1 MISFMLED
9 QELFLSDKIVT
20 IIISFVTEQSF
31 CIARMVFEK
40 RSKDLFSQKVRIL
53 LRKTRRN
60 AMTVLEVKEL
70 TKKYGEGESEVIA
83 LDHVSFSVERGEFV
97 AIIGAS
103 GSGKSTLM
111 NMIGGIDYPT
121 SGSIIID
128 GNEIQAMSE
137 DELAIFRRRNLGIVY
152 QFYNLIPT
160 LTAEEN
166 IALPWKL
173 DGRKEN
179 KERLSEIVNML
190 GLEKRA
196 KHLPGQMS
204 GGQQQRVSIGRALIN
219 EPAFILADEPTGNL
233 DSKTSKDI
241 LDILKFTNQ
250 KYKQTILLVTHDE
263 KIALQANRIITIGD
277 GKIIKDEV
285 MKQ

>member
-40 RSKDLFSQKVRIL
+40 RSKILFSQKVRIL

-60 AMTVLEVKEL
+60 AMAVLEVKEL

-121 SGSIIID
+121 SGSVIID

-152 QFYNLIPT
+152 QFYNLIST

-233 DSKTSKDI
+233 DSKTSREI

-285 MKQ
+285 MK

>member
-1 MISFMLED
+1 
-9 QELFLSDKIVT
+9 LFLSDKIVT
-20 IIISFVTEQSF
+20 IIIYFVTEQSF
-31 CIARMVFEK
+31 CIARMIFEK
-40 RSKDLFSQKVRIL
+40 RSKILSSQKVRIL

-60 AMTVLEVKEL
+60 AMAVLEVKEL

-233 DSKTSKDI
+233 DSKTSREI

-285 MKQ
+285 MK

>member
-1 MISFMLED
+1 M
-9 QELFLSDKIVT
+9 FLSDKIVT

-40 RSKDLFSQKVRIL
+40 RSNILSSQRVWIL

-60 AMTVLEVKEL
+60 AMAVLEVKEL

-233 DSKTSKDI
+233 DSKTSREI

-285 MKQ
+285 MK

>member
-40 RSKDLFSQKVRIL
+40 RSKILSSQKVRIL

-60 AMTVLEVKEL
+60 AMAVLEVKEL
-70 TKKYGEGESEVIA
+70 TKKYGKGESEVIA

-111 NMIGGIDYPT
+111 NMIGGIDHPT
-121 SGSIIID
+121 SGSVIID
-128 GNEIQAMSE
+128 GNEIQTMSE

-233 DSKTSKDI
+233 DSKTSREI

-285 MKQ
+285 MK

>member
-1 MISFMLED
+1 M
-9 QELFLSDKIVT
+9 
-20 IIISFVTEQSF
+20 
-31 CIARMVFEK
+31 A
-40 RSKDLFSQKVRIL
+40 
-53 LRKTRRN
+53 
-60 AMTVLEVKEL
+60 VLEVKEL
-70 TKKYGEGESEVIA
+70 TKKYGQGESEVIA

-97 AIIGAS
+97 AIVGAS

-111 NMIGGIDYPT
+111 NMIGGLDHPT
-121 SGSIIID
+121 GGSVIIEENDITS
-128 GNEIQAMSE
+128 MSE
-137 DELAIFRRRNLGIVY
+137 DELAIFRRRNLGIIY

-160 LTAEEN
+160 LSAEEN

-179 KERLSEIVNML
+179 KKRLAEILQLL

-233 DSKTSKDI
+233 DSQTRMEI
-241 LDILKFTNQ
+241 MDILKHANQ

-263 KIALQANRIITIGD
+263 KIALQAGRIITIGD
-277 GKIIKDEV
+277 GKIVKDEV
-285 MKQ
+285 MR

>member
-1 MISFMLED
+1 M
-9 QELFLSDKIVT
+9 FLSDKIVT

-40 RSKDLFSQKVRIL
+40 RSNILSSQKVRIL

-60 AMTVLEVKEL
+60 AMAVLEVKEL

-111 NMIGGIDYPT
+111 NMIGGIDHPT

-233 DSKTSKDI
+233 DSKTSREI

-285 MKQ
+285 MK

>member
-40 RSKDLFSQKVRIL
+40 RSKVLFSQKVRIL

-60 AMTVLEVKEL
+60 AMAVLEVKEL

-137 DELAIFRRRNLGIVY
+137 DELAIFRRRNLGIIY

-233 DSKTSKDI
+233 DSKTSREI

-285 MKQ
+285 MK

>member
-1 MISFMLED
+1 M
-9 QELFLSDKIVT
+9 FLSDKIVT

-83 LDHVSFSVERGEFV
+83 LDHVTFSVERGEFV

-233 DSKTSKDI
+233 DSKTSREI

-285 MKQ
+285 MK

>member
-1 MISFMLED
+1 M
-9 QELFLSDKIVT
+9 
-20 IIISFVTEQSF
+20 
-31 CIARMVFEK
+31 A
-40 RSKDLFSQKVRIL
+40 
-53 LRKTRRN
+53 
-60 AMTVLEVKEL
+60 VLEVKEL
-70 TKKYGEGESEVIA
+70 TKKYGQGESEVIA

-111 NMIGGIDYPT
+111 NMIGGLDHPT
-121 SGSIIID
+121 GGSVIIEENDITS
-128 GNEIQAMSE
+128 MSE
-137 DELAIFRRRNLGIVY
+137 DELAIFRRRNLGIIY

-179 KERLSEIVNML
+179 KKRLAAILQLL

-233 DSKTSKDI
+233 DSQTGMEI
-241 LDILKFTNQ
+241 MDILKHANQ

-263 KIALQANRIITIGD
+263 KIALQACRIITIGD
-277 GKIIKDEV
+277 GKIVKDEV
-285 MKQ
+285 MR

>member
-1 MISFMLED
+1 M
-9 QELFLSDKIVT
+9 FLSDKIVT

-40 RSKDLFSQKVRIL
+40 RSKVLFSQKVRIL

-60 AMTVLEVKEL
+60 AMAVLEVKEL
-70 TKKYGEGESEVIA
+70 TKEYGEGESEVIA

-111 NMIGGIDYPT
+111 NMIGGIDHPT

-233 DSKTSKDI
+233 DSKTSREI

-285 MKQ
+285 MK

>member
-1 MISFMLED
+1 MLED
-9 QELFLSDKIVT
+9 LELFLSDKIVT
-20 IIISFVTEQSF
+20 IINSFVTVQSF
-31 CIARMVFEK
+31 CIDRMVFEK
-40 RSKDLFSQKVRIL
+40 RSKILSSQKVRIL

-60 AMTVLEVKEL
+60 AMAVLEVKEL

-111 NMIGGIDYPT
+111 NMIGGIDHPT

-128 GNEIQAMSE
+128 GNEIQVMSE

-233 DSKTSKDI
+233 DSKTSREI

-285 MKQ
+285 MK

>member
-1 MISFMLED
+1 
-9 QELFLSDKIVT
+9 
-20 IIISFVTEQSF
+20 
-31 CIARMVFEK
+31 
-40 RSKDLFSQKVRIL
+40 
-53 LRKTRRN
+53 
-60 AMTVLEVKEL
+60 MTVLEVKDL
-70 TKKYGEGESEVIA
+70 TKKYDQGESEVIA

-97 AIIGAS
+97 TIMGAS

-111 NMIGGIDYPT
+111 NLIGGIDRPT
-121 SGSIIID
+121 SGSVMIE
-128 GNEIQAMSE
+128 GNDISTMNE
-137 DELAIFRRRNLGIVY
+137 DDLAIFRRRNLGIIY
-152 QFYNLIPT
+152 QFYNLIAT

-179 KERLSEIVNML
+179 RKRLGEIIQMM

-233 DSKTSKDI
+233 DSKTSQEI
-241 LDILKFTNQ
+241 LDILKMTNQ
-250 KYKQTILLVTHDE
+250 KFNQTILLVTHDE
-263 KIALQANRIITIGD
+263 KIALQADRILTIGD
-277 GKIIKDEV
+277 GKIVKDEV
-285 MKQ
+285 VR

>member
-1 MISFMLED
+1 M
-9 QELFLSDKIVT
+9 
-20 IIISFVTEQSF
+20 
-31 CIARMVFEK
+31 A
-40 RSKDLFSQKVRIL
+40 
-53 LRKTRRN
+53 
-60 AMTVLEVKEL
+60 VLEVKEL
-70 TKKYGEGESEVIA
+70 TKKYGQGESEVIA

-111 NMIGGIDYPT
+111 NLIGGIDVPT
-121 SGSIIID
+121 NGSVKID
-128 GNEIQAMSE
+128 GHEISKMKE
-137 DELAIFRRRNLGIVY
+137 DELAIFRRRNLGIIY

-179 KERLSEIVNML
+179 RKRLEEILQML
-190 GLEKRA
+190 GLEQRA

-204 GGQQQRVSIGRALIN
+204 GGQQQRVSIGRAFIN

-233 DSKTSKDI
+233 DSKTSREI
-241 LDILKFTNQ
+241 IDILKLTNQ
-250 KYKQTILLVTHDE
+250 KYNQTLLLVTHDE
-263 KIALQANRIITIGD
+263 KIALQADRIITIGD

-285 MKQ
+285 IKK

>member
-40 RSKDLFSQKVRIL
+40 RSKVLFSQKVWIL

-60 AMTVLEVKEL
+60 AMAVLEVKEL

-233 DSKTSKDI
+233 DSKTSREI

-285 MKQ
+285 MK

>member
-1 MISFMLED
+1 M
-9 QELFLSDKIVT
+9 FLSDKIVT

-60 AMTVLEVKEL
+60 VMTVLEVKEL

-233 DSKTSKDI
+233 DSKTSREI

-285 MKQ
+285 MK

>member
-1 MISFMLED
+1 M
-9 QELFLSDKIVT
+9 
-20 IIISFVTEQSF
+20 
-31 CIARMVFEK
+31 A
-40 RSKDLFSQKVRIL
+40 
-53 LRKTRRN
+53 
-60 AMTVLEVKEL
+60 VLEVNEL
-70 TKKYGEGESEVIA
+70 TKKYGQGESEVIA

-111 NMIGGIDYPT
+111 NLIGGIDVPT
-121 SGSIIID
+121 NGSVKID
-128 GNEIQAMSE
+128 GHEISKMKE
-137 DELAIFRRRNLGIVY
+137 DELAIFRRRNLGIIY

-179 KERLSEIVNML
+179 RKRLEEILQML
-190 GLEKRA
+190 GLEQRA

-204 GGQQQRVSIGRALIN
+204 GGQQQRVSIGRAFIN

-233 DSKTSKDI
+233 DSKTSREI
-241 LDILKFTNQ
+241 IDILKLTNQ
-250 KYKQTILLVTHDE
+250 KYNQTLLLVTHDE
-263 KIALQANRIITIGD
+263 KIALQADRIITIGD

-285 MKQ
+285 IKR

>member
-1 MISFMLED
+1 M
-9 QELFLSDKIVT
+9 FLSDKIVT

-40 RSKDLFSQKVRIL
+40 RSKVLFSQKVRIL

-60 AMTVLEVKEL
+60 AMAVLEVKEL

-233 DSKTSKDI
+233 DSKTSREI
-241 LDILKFTNQ
+241 LDILKFANQ

-285 MKQ
+285 MK

>member
-1 MISFMLED
+1 M
-9 QELFLSDKIVT
+9 FLSDKIVT

-40 RSKDLFSQKVRIL
+40 RSKVLFSQKVRIL

-111 NMIGGIDYPT
+111 NMIGGIDHPT

-128 GNEIQAMSE
+128 GHEIQSMSE

-160 LTAEEN
+160 LTVEEN

-233 DSKTSKDI
+233 DSKTSREI

-285 MKQ
+285 MK

>member
-1 MISFMLED
+1 M
-9 QELFLSDKIVT
+9 FLSDKIVT
-20 IIISFVTEQSF
+20 IINSFVTEQSF

-40 RSKDLFSQKVRIL
+40 RSKVLFSQKVRIL

-60 AMTVLEVKEL
+60 AMAVLEVKEL

-83 LDHVSFSVERGEFV
+83 LDHVTFSVERGEFV

-128 GNEIQAMSE
+128 GHEIQAMSE

-233 DSKTSKDI
+233 DSKTSREI

-285 MKQ
+285 MK

>member
-1 MISFMLED
+1 MLED
-9 QELFLSDKIVT
+9 PELFLSDKIVT
-20 IIISFVTEQSF
+20 IIISFVMVQSF
-31 CIARMVFEK
+31 CIVRMVVEK
-40 RSKDLFSQKVRIL
+40 RSKFLSSQKVRIL

-60 AMTVLEVKEL
+60 AMAVLEVKEL

-83 LDHVSFSVERGEFV
+83 LDHVTFSVERGEFV

-111 NMIGGIDYPT
+111 NMIGGIDHPT

-128 GNEIQAMSE
+128 GHEIQAMSE

-233 DSKTSKDI
+233 DSKTSREI

-285 MKQ
+285 MK